1 MPRFSSQNSATPA
14 QSAGSRWFR
23 EIASAITSVVF
34 PAGCRICE
42 KILASSSRI
51 PICEA
56 CLSSFTTITEIN
68 CEICGRPSET
78 GLVNSAADPNLPPRP
93 TRCHDCLD
101 LDCPRFAFQR
111 ARSWALY
118 HEALISAILLLKF
131 ERIQP
136 LGYFFAERLAEMIC
150 SNAAALEA
158 DIVVPVPLH
167 RARQRSRGYNQADLL
182 ARPLARKL
190 RLPYKPI
197 LLARILPRPEAHLL
211 THKERWASVRGA
223 FATRPGTQVDNLRVL
238 LVDDVM
244 TTGATLD
251 SCARAL
257 RKAGAQSVIAVTV
270 ARASMHQS
278 FTKF

>member
-158 DIVVPVPLH
+158 ISSCPSLCIALASVPAAIIRRTYLPGRWPASCAFPINPFCWLEFCRV
-167 RARQRSRGYNQADLL
+167 
-182 ARPLARKL
+182 RKL
-190 RLPYKPI
+190 TCSPIKSAGPPCVELLPHVQAPK
-197 LLARILPRPEAHLL
+197 L
-211 THKERWASVRGA
+211 TIYASYW
-223 FATRPGTQVDNLRVL
+223 
-238 LVDDVM
+238 
-244 TTGATLD
+244 
-251 SCARAL
+251 
-257 RKAGAQSVIAVTV
+257 
-270 ARASMHQS
+270 
-278 FTKF
+278 